1 MAKMLKKYERML
13 QSGEYMNERELCN
26 ALGLNYDDLY
36 EDEHN
41 DDDDLPSYRTTRTRS
56 GSMAP
61 KKKNDR
67 RR

>member
-13 QSGEYMNERELCN
+13 ISGEYASENELCN

-36 EDEHN
+36 EDEHD
-41 DDDDLPSYRTTRTRS
+41 DDDDLPTYRSTGNRR

-61 KKKNDR
+61 RKKNSR
-67 RR
+67 R